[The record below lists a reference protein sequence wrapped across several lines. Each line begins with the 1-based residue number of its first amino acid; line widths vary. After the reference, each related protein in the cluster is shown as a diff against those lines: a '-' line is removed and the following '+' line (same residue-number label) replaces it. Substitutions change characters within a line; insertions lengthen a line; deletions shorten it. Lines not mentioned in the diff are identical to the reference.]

1 MDRYDSGEMSIKGK
15 KTSDFKDKDW
25 DAYRNNSVGFVFQ
38 SYNLI
43 MHLSIVANVELGM
56 TLSGVSAEEKHRRAL
71 EVLEQVGL
79 KDHLHKKPNQLSG
92 GQMQRVAIA
101 RALANNPEILL
112 CDEPTGALD
121 TTTSIQIMELIK
133 EVAKDRL
140 VVMVTHNPDL
150 AEKYADRIIR
160 FQDGKIISDSHPHQ
174 ERPKPDGFSLKKTSM
189 SFWTA
194 LKLSFNNIRTKK
206 GRTFLTS
213 FASSI
218 GIIGIAVILSLST
231 GFQTQIDEF
240 QSNAMA
246 EFPIVISKSAM
257 EVDMESMKTMQENMK
272 DQIMGTTEYADSDEV
287 YLYDPSENTLMH
299 TNLFTDEFITYL
311 NQVDPE
317 VCSGIGYTYIVSMN
331 MLRNIDGE
339 ITPVSLQTPG
349 SSQSGMM
356 GNMSNGMSS
365 MGLSSYPKQ
374 LGAGENDY
382 LSKNYDLLAGDYPK
396 SATDLVLVID
406 SKNRI
411 DYNIL
416 KNLGFDTEKKESID
430 FSAIVGT
437 ELKIIANNDYYVKTP
452 MGSFLPNTDY
462 QAMYQAE
469 NNITVKIS
477 GIVRQKQDVKIGVLG
492 NGIAYSDELAQM
504 VIETAKDSDIVK
516 AQKES
521 DKNVIQMNSMTEEEK
536 EQFVSYLGGD
546 TTPYMIMMY
555 PKDFETKDSILSYL
569 DSYNEGRENDDQ
581 IVYTDLAGTMSDMTS
596 GIMDGITIVLIA
608 FAGISLVVSLI
619 MICIITYTSVLER
632 TKEIGILRAL
642 GARKKDITRVFDA
655 ETCILGVFSG
665 VLGVVISWLLTFP
678 INAILYRMTE
688 LSGVAHLQLIHAV
701 ILVAVSTILTV
712 LGGHIPAKM
721 ASRKDAVEA
730 LRSE

>member
-317 VCSGIGYTYIVSMN
+317 VCSGIGHTYIVSMN

>member
-1 MDRYDSGEMSIKGK
+1 M
-15 KTSDFKDKDW
+15 
-25 DAYRNNSVGFVFQ
+25 
-38 SYNLI
+38 
-43 MHLSIVANVELGM
+43 
-56 TLSGVSAEEKHRRAL
+56 
-71 EVLEQVGL
+71 
-79 KDHLHKKPNQLSG
+79 
-92 GQMQRVAIA
+92 
-101 RALANNPEILL
+101 
-112 CDEPTGALD
+112 
-121 TTTSIQIMELIK
+121 
-133 EVAKDRL
+133 
-140 VVMVTHNPDL
+140 
-150 AEKYADRIIR
+150 
-160 FQDGKIISDSHPHQ
+160 
-174 ERPKPDGFSLKKTSM
+174 
-189 SFWTA
+189 
-194 LKLSFNNIRTKK
+194 
-206 GRTFLTS
+206 TS

-317 VCSGIGYTYIVSMN
+317 VCSGIGHTYIVSMN